1 MSVDLNNISLDGV
14 GLEPVS
20 GIPAPSDKPVEG
32 KAKFLVESREKVE
45 RRKNVDRRGEIRFE
59 PNRRRVGDRRPTKA
73 TWDEKKNG

>member
-14 GLEPVS
+14 GLEPES
-20 GIPAPSDKPVEG
+20 GIPAPAARPIEG
-32 KAKFLVESREKVE
+32 KAKFLVESREKVD

-59 PNRRRVGDRRPTKA
+59 PNRRKVSDRRPMKA